1 MPPSPA
7 PDPDAGSA
15 EVERFRPG
23 GVAHAVASG
32 LLEAALALVLL
43 GLAQLAGDADPG
55 VAATLVAAAVLW
67 LVLGAYSL
75 AVGTLRARVWEV
87 WLDADG
93 VAVRGLFG
101 TRRWRY
107 DELSAVEVGGGRA
120 RLVARDGRTRRVRGV
135 RGAEQGRRF
144 RARVL
149 ARATEAAGTG
159 PGVAPDAGAG
169 PDGTPDTA
177 GAGRLPAG
185 GPDGEGGSGST
196 AAST

>member
-7 PDPDAGSA
+7 PDQDAGGTD
-15 EVERFRPG
+15 VERFRPG

-32 LLEAALALVLL
+32 LLEAALALLLL

-55 VAATLVAAAVLW
+55 VAATLVAAALLW

-87 WLDADG
+87 WLDAHG

-120 RLVARDGRTRRVRGV
+120 RLVARNGHTRRVRGV

-149 ARATEAAGTG
+149 ARATEAAGAA
-159 PGVAPDAGAG
+159 PAVARDAGAG
-169 PDGTPDTA
+169 PDGVPGTA
-177 GAGRLPAG
+177 GTGRLPAG
-185 GPDGEGGSGST
+185 GPDGGGGSGST
-196 AAST
+196 PAST